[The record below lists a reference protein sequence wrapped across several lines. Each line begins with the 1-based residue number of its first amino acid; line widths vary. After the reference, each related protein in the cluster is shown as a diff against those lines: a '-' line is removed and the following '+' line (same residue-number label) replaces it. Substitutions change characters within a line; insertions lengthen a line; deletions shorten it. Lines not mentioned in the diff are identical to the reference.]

1 MYLFRVQLSWLH
13 LEHLS
18 VNIRHFW
25 NMQSWKR
32 FGLFHCSWISLEGF
46 LKCSP
51 VLQTVPKVINIVNH
65 KPLWHLVWQWLHLN
79 LWQPYYH
86 ITVDNKPTGEAMGA
100 QLHSILD
107 TSELKLQSMVKLYE
121 YFNLGCNHFSAT
133 FVGIK
138 IQVRKTEIYFRNW
151 C

>member
-1 MYLFRVQLSWLH
+1 MPSAVYLFRVQISWLH

-86 ITVDNKPTGEAMGA
+86 ITVDNKPTGEVMGA
-100 QLHSILD
+100 QLPRLKYSSNFTTDCSLSSEVSNMLGSCAPITSTCGNHTTIL
-107 TSELKLQSMVKLYE
+107 Q
-121 YFNLGCNHFSAT
+121 
-133 FVGIK
+133 
-138 IQVRKTEIYFRNW
+138 
-151 C
+151 